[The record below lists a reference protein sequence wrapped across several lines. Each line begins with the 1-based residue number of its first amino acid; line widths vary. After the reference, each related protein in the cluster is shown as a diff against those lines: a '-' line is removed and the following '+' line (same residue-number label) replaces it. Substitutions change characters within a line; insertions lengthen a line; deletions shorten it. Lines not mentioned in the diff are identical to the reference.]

1 MNPTPPS
8 ATTSSAATLR
18 PAIDPIGEN
27 ELARIVMAIAES
39 ARDAGGRALVVGG
52 AVRDAVIA
60 HRDGRPVVG
69 KDIDL
74 EVFGLEPATV
84 AELVGRHGPV
94 DTTGEHFAVFKLHGH
109 DLDVALPRTEEKS
122 GSGHRG
128 FLVNA
133 DPFLPPERAALRRD
147 FTVNAI
153 SWDPLDSSIVDP
165 LNGRGDLDAGIL
177 RHVGPAFGEDP
188 LRVLRAA
195 QFIARFELDAASE
208 TVTMC
213 RTLLHEAE
221 TLPRERVAEEWT
233 KLLLQGT
240 RPGSGLHFLDS
251 CGWIERTPGL
261 AALRGVE
268 QDPVWHPEGDV
279 FVHTAHV
286 MDAWARIRPD
296 DREDALV
303 TGLAALCH
311 DLGKPSTTEFID
323 GRWRARG
330 HESAGTA
337 PTGDLLGLITI
348 RKDLVDQV
356 VPLVENHLAPVVFH
370 RRPRAGRPA
379 IRRLANR
386 VGGRL
391 DRLVTVAH
399 ADQAGR
405 PPLVVDT
412 FEAGEWLLAA
422 ARDLGIER
430 STVDPLVQGR
440 DLIELGLRPG
450 RSFGA
455 ILAEVYEAQLDD
467 AVADHTEAV
476 ALAVSIAR
484 RDGLLG
490 NTDTTT
496 GTDAEVDAI
505 DVKVEVDQSFEPGLG
520 RRDER
525 SRR

>member
-1 MNPTPPS
+1 VSVGSRTI
-8 ATTSSAATLR
+8 
-18 PAIDPIGEN
+18 IDPLGESD
-27 ELARIVMAIAES
+27 LAPVVVAIAEA

-60 HRDGRPVVG
+60 ERSGSPIDG
-69 KDIDL
+69 KDIDV

-84 AELVGRHGPV
+84 QELVGRHGPV
-94 DTTGEHFAVFKLHGH
+94 DTTGEHFAVFKLHGR
-109 DLDVALPRTEEKS
+109 DLDVSLPRTEEKA

-133 DPFLPPERAALRRD
+133 DPSLPPERAALRRD
-147 FTVNAI
+147 FTINAI
-153 SWDPLDSSIVDP
+153 SWDPLDGSIVDP
-165 LNGRGDLDAGIL
+165 LGGLGDLESQTL

-195 QFIARFELDAASE
+195 QFVARFELSAAPD
-208 TVTMC
+208 TVSMC
-213 RTLLHEAE
+213 RSLLGEAA

-233 KLLLQGT
+233 KLLLRGS
-240 RPGSGLHFLDS
+240 RPGSGLHFLDA
-251 CGWIERTPGL
+251 CGWIETTPGI

-286 MDAWARIRPD
+286 LDAWATIRPEDHD
-296 DREDALV
+296 DAIV

-311 DLGKPSTTEFID
+311 DLGKPATTEFVD
-323 GRWRARG
+323 GRWRARA
-330 HESAGTA
+330 HESAGSD
-337 PTGDLLGLITI
+337 PTRELLGLITI
-348 RKDLVDQV
+348 RKDLADQV

-405 PPLVVDT
+405 PPLVVEE
-412 FEAGEWLLAA
+412 FAAGEWLLEM
-422 ARDLGIER
+422 ARGLGIER
-430 STVDPLVQGR
+430 STVEPFAQGR
-440 DLIELGLRPG
+440 DLIDLGLKPG
-450 RSFGA
+450 PVFGS

-467 AVADHTEAV
+467 AVATRQEAV
-476 ALAVSIAR
+476 ALAASIAR
-484 RDGLLG
+484 REGLLAQEQAG
-490 NTDTTT
+490 TPPDEGASTD
-496 GTDAEVDAI
+496 
-505 DVKVEVDQSFEPGLG
+505 
-520 RRDER
+520 
-525 SRR
+525 

>member
-1 MNPTPPS
+1 MPS
-8 ATTSSAATLR
+8 A
-18 PAIDPIGEN
+18 
-27 ELARIVMAIAES
+27 
-39 ARDAGGRALVVGG
+39 
-52 AVRDAVIA
+52 A
-60 HRDGRPVVG
+60 HN
-69 KDIDL
+69 
-74 EVFGLEPATV
+74 
-84 AELVGRHGPV
+84 
-94 DTTGEHFAVFKLHGH
+94 
-109 DLDVALPRTEEKS
+109 

-133 DPFLPPERAALRRD
+133 DPLLPPERAALRRD

-213 RTLLHEAE
+213 RTLLHEAA

-348 RKDLVDQV
+348 RKDLVHQV

-467 AVADHTEAV
+467 AVADRTEAV
-476 ALAVSIAR
+476 SGLPRNTTIRDGSPGVVGSAGCVAESCRGRAHRHLRDGPREPCVRARSSGVGPRSEGGHRRAARVVLRMAR
-484 RDGLLG
+484 RTGADRALG
-490 NTDTTT
+490 
-496 GTDAEVDAI
+496 GPCPVRVAEVFSA
-505 DVKVEVDQSFEPGLG
+505 L
-520 RRDER
+520 RRCQPDSDGGVVHR
-525 SRR
+525 P